1 MAIDKD
7 RIKKQQRKRVYEK
20 SKKKVKR
27 SSDIDL
33 SQAGVSAIS
42 DIKDNDKG
50 ILLDGKKHIIKCGK
64 AVDNVVKSVENS
76 ESDSNDDTAKE
87 NISLYAETSEAVVS
101 KVVSKVL
108 SSDMKTA
115 KQDNISHKS
124 NMLSGNSTH
133 CGRYDTQKLK
143 KKQRYKKN
151 RRRLYR
157 NKTTAKKAVNKDKA
171 LAERKATIKASKHGI
186 RAIAAVFTFILCNW
200 LLIMPLFLIV
210 SVASCGEAYN
220 QAQQTAQ
227 FTYPA
232 EDSDI
237 TKAIAYWQS
246 LQVDIK
252 TQLDKVPDLT
262 EVRGR
267 YDTKKSSACEFM
279 TDNTALL
286 SFISAYYV
294 PYTDSWNFDDAQ
306 PLLDEV
312 FDKMYGIE
320 YSISNRK
327 LDYSINEKK
336 SWDDILNEYFDENQK
351 MRYQNYTDHKGGAIK
366 AFSSPFAFD
375 WSGYITS
382 PFGYRDWGNGDV
394 EFHKGVDFGVSHGT
408 EILNIA
414 DGTVVKTYTACTH
427 DYPKDEGCGCGG
439 NYGNYV
445 DVLTEDGQYYITYG
459 HMADVFVSIG
469 DTVKNGQVVGTVGC
483 TGWSTGNH
491 LHLEMRLG
499 TGNGELID
507 PTTYIQD
514 YVPIEEIKKEGKQ

>member
-1 MAIDKD
+1 MAIDKE

-20 SKKKVKR
+20 LKKNVRR
-27 SSDIDL
+27 SADFDL
-33 SQAGVSAIS
+33 SQTGVKVIS
-42 DIKDNDKG
+42 DIKDDDSILPDKRN
-50 ILLDGKKHIIKCGK
+50 KIIKCGK
-64 AVDNVVKSVENS
+64 AVDSVVKSVEK
-76 ESDSNDDTAKE
+76 SDENQNDDTAKQ
-87 NISLYAETSEAVVS
+87 NISFYADTSEAVVS
-101 KVVSKVL
+101 KAVSKAFSFDKETV
-108 SSDMKTA
+108 

-133 CGRYDTQKLK
+133 CGRYDNQELK
-143 KKQRYKKN
+143 KRQRYKKN
-151 RRRLYR
+151 RRKIYTQRS
-157 NKTTAKKAVNKDKA
+157 KAKQNTVKEKA
-171 LAERKATIKASKHGI
+171 LSERKATIKASKYGI
-186 RAIAAVFTFILCNW
+186 RAIAAVFAFILCNW

-210 SVASCGEAYN
+210 SVASGGEAYN

-232 EDSDI
+232 EDSDV
-237 TKAIAYWQS
+237 TKAIAYWQT
-246 LQVDIK
+246 LQVQMK

-262 EVRGR
+262 EVKGR
-267 YDTKKSSACEFM
+267 YDTKKSSVCEFM
-279 TDNTALL
+279 TDNTTLL
-286 SFISAYYV
+286 SFISAYFV

-312 FDKMYGIE
+312 YSKMYAIE
-320 YSISNRK
+320 YSVSDRK
-327 LDYSINEKK
+327 LDYSITEKK

-351 MRYQNYTDHKGGAIK
+351 MRYQNYIDHKGGAIK

-459 HMADVFVSIG
+459 HMADVFVSVG

-514 YVPIEEIKKEGKQ
+514 YVPIEEIKKEEKQ